1 VKIRWPFKKL
11 TDQNWLGINLSQLNP
26 SAVIYR
32 AGNIV
37 AAKSFNQ
44 KQGIE
49 ALAGWIKKNATAG
62 MPAVLILDSSDY
74 ELLLTEAPNVPDDE
88 LNAAM
93 EFRVA
98 DLIAQDVS
106 ATAIQAIRLPPDAY
120 RGRMPMA
127 HVIAAPNEKIE
138 AWVNWAKELKL
149 SISLITVP
157 ELCLLNL
164 LALFDI
170 EQGVGLLELGPNN
183 GSLRLYQAGALYL
196 TRQIE
201 VGLDALELVS
211 TDAEQGVGGGNNDDV
226 FTLENIDQLEE
237 NSDDLNLE
245 LEDVKEDVDSELN
258 LDGYVPF
265 SGKAIVNEQQ
275 LENLILQ
282 VQRSLDYYESQLGM
296 GQITR
301 LLLVSGGRD
310 LIGLVELMGDQLSV
324 KISQPDITKKFN
336 DISFNVSDDIS
347 ELNSTAVAIGGA
359 LAYDRS

>member
-1 VKIRWPFKKL
+1 MKIRWPFKKL

-32 AGNIV
+32 AGNVV
-37 AAKSFNQ
+37 AAKSFSQ
-44 KQGIE
+44 EQGID
-49 ALAGWIKKNATAG
+49 ALGRWIKKHAKAG
-62 MPAVLILDSSDY
+62 MSAVLVLDSSDY

-106 ATAIQAIRLPPDAY
+106 ATAIQTIRLPPDAY

-127 HVIAAPNEKIE
+127 HVIAAPNEKIKG
-138 AWVNWAKELKL
+138 WVSWATELKL
-149 SISLITVP
+149 NITSITIP
-157 ELCLLNL
+157 ELCLLNI

-170 EQGVGLLELGPNN
+170 EQGVGLLELGPDN

-201 VGLDALELVS
+201 VGFDALELVPA
-211 TDAEQGVGGGNNDDV
+211 DNQEGAGEEGDDDNV
-226 FTLENIDQLEE
+226 TLEVIDQFEE
-237 NSDDLNLE
+237 NSDELE
-245 LEDVKEDVDSELN
+245 LELNDVAQHVDSELS

-265 SGKAIVNEQQ
+265 SGESIVNEQQ

-282 VQRSLDYYESQLGM
+282 IQRSLDYYESQLGM

-310 LIGLVELMGDQLSV
+310 LTDLVKLMADQLSV
-324 KISQPDITKKFN
+324 EIFQPDITKRFYDLNFN
-336 DISFNVSDDIS
+336 IAEDIE

-359 LAYDRS
+359 LAYDGS

>member
-11 TDQNWLGINLSQLNP
+11 TNQNWLGINLSQLNP

-37 AAKSFNQ
+37 AAKSFSQ
-44 KQGIE
+44 EQGIE
-49 ALAGWIKKNATAG
+49 ALGNWIRQHARAG
-62 MPAVLILDSSDY
+62 MPAVLVLDSSDY

-98 DLIAQDVS
+98 DLLAQDIS
-106 ATAIQAIRLPPDAY
+106 ATAIQTIRLPADAY
-120 RGRMPMA
+120 RGRMSMA
-127 HVIAAPNEKIE
+127 HVIASPNEKIE
-138 AWVNWAKELKL
+138 AWVSWAKELKL
-149 SISLITVP
+149 DISLITVP
-157 ELCLLNL
+157 ELCMLNL
-164 LALFDI
+164 LALFDV
-170 EQGVGLLELGPNN
+170 EQGVGLLGLSSDK

-211 TDAEQGVGGGNNDDV
+211 AESQEETDEEDDNEN
-226 FTLENIDQLEE
+226 FTLEAFDQIEDDSDELDLKLNDVEE
-237 NSDDLNLE
+237 QSAGE
-245 LEDVKEDVDSELN
+245 LSLGD
-258 LDGYVPF
+258 YVPF
-265 SGKAIVNEQQ
+265 SGRPRVNEYQ

-301 LLLVSGGRD
+301 LMLLSDGTD
-310 LIGLVELMGDQLSV
+310 LADLVEVMGDKLSV
-324 KISQPDITKKFN
+324 KIEQPDITKKFKE
-336 DISFNVSDDIS
+336 FNFYIADDIT

-359 LAYDRS
+359 LAYDGS

>member
-1 VKIRWPFKKL
+1 MKIRWPFKKL
-11 TDQNWLGINLSQLNP
+11 TNQNWLGINLSQLNP

-37 AAKSFNQ
+37 AAKSFSQ
-44 KQGIE
+44 EQGIE
-49 ALAGWIKKNATAG
+49 ALGNWIRQHARAG
-62 MPAVLILDSSDY
+62 MPAVLVLDSSDY

-98 DLIAQDVS
+98 DLLAQDIS
-106 ATAIQAIRLPPDAY
+106 ATAIQTIRLPADAY
-120 RGRMPMA
+120 RGRMSMA
-127 HVIAAPNEKIE
+127 HVIASPNEKIE
-138 AWVNWAKELKL
+138 AWVSWAKELKL
-149 SISLITVP
+149 DISLITVP
-157 ELCLLNL
+157 ELCMLNL
-164 LALFDI
+164 LALFDV
-170 EQGVGLLELGPNN
+170 EQGVGLLGLSSDK

-211 TDAEQGVGGGNNDDV
+211 AESQEETDEEDDNEN
-226 FTLENIDQLEE
+226 FTLEAFDQIEDDSDELDLKLNDVEE
-237 NSDDLNLE
+237 QSAGE
-245 LEDVKEDVDSELN
+245 LSLGD
-258 LDGYVPF
+258 YVPF
-265 SGKAIVNEQQ
+265 SGRPRVNEYQ

-301 LLLVSGGRD
+301 LMLLSDGTD
-310 LIGLVELMGDQLSV
+310 LADLVEVMGDKLSV
-324 KISQPDITKKFN
+324 KIEQPDITKKFKE
-336 DISFNVSDDIS
+336 FNFYIADDIT

-359 LAYDRS
+359 LAYDGS

>member
-1 VKIRWPFKKL
+1 MKIRWPFKKL

-49 ALAGWIKKNATAG
+49 ALAGWIKKNATAD

-138 AWVNWAKELKL
+138 AWVDWAKKLKL

-211 TDAEQGVGGGNNDDV
+211 LNTNADIDEDDDDV
-226 FTLENIDQLEE
+226 FTLEAFDQVDEE
-237 NSDDLNLE
+237 AGNQDLE
-245 LEDVKEDVDSELN
+245 LGDAKEHVDSELN
-258 LDGYVPF
+258 LDSYVPF
-265 SGKAIVNEQQ
+265 SGQSIVNEQE

-301 LLLVSGGRD
+301 LLLVSGSRD
-310 LIGLVELMGDQLSV
+310 LTDLVGLMGDKLSV
-324 KISQPDITKKFN
+324 KIAQPDITKKFN
-336 DISFNVSDDIS
+336 DFDFYIAEDIK

-359 LAYDRS
+359 LAYDGS